1 MLDIGA
7 HIGAFTLKA
16 AKTVGPGGMVVAVEP
31 ESRNV
36 EPESMNFALLSE
48 NVSLSGCDNVAV
60 LRKAVAN
67 FSGKAICIWEAAH
80 CLIQSFSGD
89 LSMR

>member
-1 MLDIGA
+1 VLDIGA

-16 AKTVGPGGMVVAVEP
+16 AKAVGPGGMVVAVEP

-48 NVSLSGCDNVAV
+48 NVIEREC
-60 LRKAVAN
+60 
-67 FSGKAICIWEAAH
+67 
-80 CLIQSFSGD
+80 QSEW
-89 LSMR
+89 M

>member
-1 MLDIGA
+1 MDIGA

-48 NVSLSGCDNVAV
+48 NVIEREC
-60 LRKAVAN
+60 
-67 FSGKAICIWEAAH
+67 
-80 CLIQSFSGD
+80 QS
-89 LSMR
+89 